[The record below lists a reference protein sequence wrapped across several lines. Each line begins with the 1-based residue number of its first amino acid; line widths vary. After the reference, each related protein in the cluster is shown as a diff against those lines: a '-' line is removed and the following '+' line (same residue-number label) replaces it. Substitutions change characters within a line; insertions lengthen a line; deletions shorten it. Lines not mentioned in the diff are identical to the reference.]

1 MQEWLAA
8 LPWLEVKEVGVGV
21 LLVGGRSRRGE
32 LRVLKHQIGVV
43 ALRVLTE
50 GRTGKVR
57 VEKVLLLL
65 LLLLL
70 MLRGLLVVAGGGG
83 CGVKLVETDLMLI
96 QPVQDLLMRQV

>member
-32 LRVLKHQIGVV
+32 LRVLKHQVGVV
-43 ALRVLTE
+43 ALRVLAK

-65 LLLLL
+65 LLL
-70 MLRGLLVVAGGGG
+70 MLRGLLVIAGGGG
-83 CGVKLVETDLMLI
+83 CGVKLVEADLMLV
-96 QPVQDLLMRQV
+96 QPVQDLLM

>member
-32 LRVLKHQIGVV
+32 LRVLKHQVGVV
-43 ALRVLTE
+43 ALRVLAE

-57 VEKVLLLL
+57 VEKVLLL

-83 CGVKLVETDLMLI
+83 CGVKLVEADLMLV
-96 QPVQDLLMRQV
+96 QPVQDLLM

>member
-1 MQEWLAA
+1 MQEGLAA

-32 LRVLKHQIGVV
+32 LRVLKNQVGGV
-43 ALRVLTE
+43 ALRVLAE
-50 GRTGKVR
+50 GRTGEVR
-57 VEKVLLLL
+57 VEKVLLL

-83 CGVKLVETDLMLI
+83 CGVKLIEADLMLV
-96 QPVQDLLMRQV
+96 QPVQDLLM